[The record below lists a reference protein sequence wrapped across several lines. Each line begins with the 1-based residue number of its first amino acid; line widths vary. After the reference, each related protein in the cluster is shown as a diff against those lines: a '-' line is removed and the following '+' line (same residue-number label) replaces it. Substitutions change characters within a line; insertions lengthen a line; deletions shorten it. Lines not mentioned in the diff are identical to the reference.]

1 MSVPV
6 VDFSAYSLREA
17 GVGEEQMRSLSRELH
32 AAFTQVGLVFLQNT
46 GITQEEVRTAG
57 CTAAL
62 SSGTEPHD
70 ACVCAGG
77 SRSGRSQEVL
87 PAAG

>member
-17 GVGEEQMRSLSRELH
+17 DVGEEQMRSLSRELH

-57 CTAAL
+57 
-62 SSGTEPHD
+62 
-70 ACVCAGG
+70 
-77 SRSGRSQEVL
+77 
-87 PAAG
+87 